1 MAPVIVVSASL
12 ILFAFGFLIHWA
24 FAATAAAL
32 LFGFFV
38 VIPFIRAIKQ
48 MDADRYKQDTKNRLR
63 DMRNN

>member
-1 MAPVIVVSASL
+1 MAPIIVVSASL
-12 ILFAFGFLIHWA
+12 ILLAFGFLIHWA

-38 VIPFIRAIKQ
+38 VIPFIRASRQ
-48 MDADRYKQDTKNRLR
+48 MDADRYKQETRNRIR